1 MDTDNTISR
10 NSYSSALP
18 VTWSMKTFEMQ
29 NVTAD
34 LVLNHKQHKQLNVQW
49 KKGTTNNKM
58 QSSCF
63 FLFIFTETHITVQI
77 VHFIWKYLLK
87 YQLSTLKSKSLFFS
101 L

>member
-63 FLFIFTETHITVQI
+63 FYSF
-77 VHFIWKYLLK
+77 LLK
-87 YQLSTLKSKSLFFS
+87 HILQFKLSISFESIY
-101 L
+101 